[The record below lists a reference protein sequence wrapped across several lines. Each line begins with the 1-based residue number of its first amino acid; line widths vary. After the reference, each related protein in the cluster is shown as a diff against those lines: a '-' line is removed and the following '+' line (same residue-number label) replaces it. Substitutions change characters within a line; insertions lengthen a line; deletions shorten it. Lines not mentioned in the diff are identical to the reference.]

1 MGIRNPTTPEL
12 TRILRETRTVAVV
25 GASDNPARPS
35 NDVFDYLARSSHY
48 ELYPVNPH
56 VTEVGGV
63 TAYQRLADLPVVPDM
78 VDVFRRYDDLPE
90 VLRETLALTPHPKYL
105 WLQQG
110 LWHAGVG
117 EAARAAG
124 LTVVMDRCLKV
135 DYALLAKGRVNGS

>member
-1 MGIRNPTTPEL
+1 MGIRNPTAAEL
-12 TRILRETRTVAVV
+12 SRILRETRTVAVV

-48 ELYPVNPH
+48 ELYPVNPN
-56 VTEVGGV
+56 VSEVGGIR
-63 TAYQRLADLPVVPDM
+63 AYPRLADLPVVPDM

-90 VLRETLALTPHPKYL
+90 VLRETLELTPHPKCL

-135 DYALLAKGRVNGS
+135 DYALLAKGR